1 MKEQTRNTVDIIGR
15 YEEPGGILPLPF
27 YASRVQAGFPSPA
40 DDAVETALDLNQYLI
55 KHPAATFFVRVS
67 GDSMSQA
74 SIHAGDIL
82 IVDRSISP
90 KTGNIVIA
98 VVEGELTVKRLKIQ
112 KNQYILVPE
121 NPNYQPLVITPEMDF
136 NIWGVVTTV
145 IHSV

>member
-1 MKEQTRNTVDIIGR
+1 MNKSFKDTVDIIAR
-15 YEEPGGILPLPF
+15 YEESGGILPLPL

-40 DDAVETALDLNQYLI
+40 DDAVETTLDLNRYLV
-55 KHPAATFFVRVS
+55 KHPAATFFVRAI

-82 IVDRSISP
+82 IVDRSLSP

-98 VVEGELTVKRLKIQ
+98 VVDGELTVKRLKIQ

-121 NPNYQPLVITPEMDF
+121 NPNYQPLVITSEMDF
-136 NIWGVVTTV
+136 SIWGVVTTV